1 MPKNGGRGGRGGRG
15 EDDRTN
21 KIQNIRFNAI
31 REKRRKD
38 KHINTQ
44 RKIGVSVAYGQSC
57 VYISRKKITLF
68 IVCLFIFVVF
78 ITLYGYIIYFIDT
91 GTHSHTV
98 HSPHIFLLS
107 KNIPTI
113 RNTKHILIWY
123 ILFCILTK
131 IFTLTSLLSISIHH
145 QSSLFRTTSFH
156 LVLIIASYHS

>member
-78 ITLYGYIIYFIDT
+78 ITLYVILLT
-91 GTHSHTV
+91 LEHTV
-98 HSPHIFLLS
+98 TQSTVHTSSYYQKTSQPS
-107 KNIPTI
+107 GT
-113 RNTKHILIWY
+113 RNT
-123 ILFCILTK
+123 F
-131 IFTLTSLLSISIHH
+131 
-145 QSSLFRTTSFH
+145 
-156 LVLIIASYHS
+156 

>member
-57 VYISRKKITLF
+57 VYISRMFSWVEDEELF
-68 IVCLFIFVVF
+68 VSGGGGEDRLPIMRVV
-78 ITLYGYIIYFIDT
+78 GRCD
-91 GTHSHTV
+91 
-98 HSPHIFLLS
+98 
-107 KNIPTI
+107 
-113 RNTKHILIWY
+113 
-123 ILFCILTK
+123 
-131 IFTLTSLLSISIHH
+131 
-145 QSSLFRTTSFH
+145 
-156 LVLIIASYHS
+156 